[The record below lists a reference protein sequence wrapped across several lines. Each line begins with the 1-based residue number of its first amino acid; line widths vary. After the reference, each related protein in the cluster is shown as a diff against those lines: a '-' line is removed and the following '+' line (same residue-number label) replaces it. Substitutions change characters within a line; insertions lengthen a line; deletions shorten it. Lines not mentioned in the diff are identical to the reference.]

1 MNTRELDGILD
12 KASELKVFFEFG
24 QKTLPAL
31 EEVGSFVQRI
41 GPLVD
46 GIRSLSAITSDRL
59 PKATGQLERVNLASE
74 KASNDILNTI
84 DRMMT
89 QIDELKRQTRSHLG
103 AENLSESA
111 REVGAAI
118 DAIAP
123 KLAADPDLTALL
135 SAWGLHTQS
144 LTAIPTSADMAAN
157 LERLSDD
164 CTAVMMA
171 MQVQDITG
179 QQIASVI
186 GLMQA
191 VGDVL
196 RRLVSEIGDAAPVE
210 DEAEIVEAAPS
221 AQPYVGADERKRMVE
236 ALLAKARTGD
246 LQPPTSA
253 SSLS

>member
-1 MNTRELDGILD
+1 MNANELNGILE

-74 KASNDILNTI
+74 KASNEILNTV
-84 DRMMT
+84 DRMMN
-89 QIDELKRQTRSHLG
+89 QIEELKRQTRSHLG

-111 REVGAAI
+111 REVGTAI
-118 DAIAP
+118 DALATKLP
-123 KLAADPDLTALL
+123 ADSDLVSLLAAWNMH
-135 SAWGLHTQS
+135 SQS
-144 LTAIPTSADMAAN
+144 LTALQPSTAMTST
-157 LERLSDD
+157 LEHLSDD
-164 CTAVMMA
+164 CTNVMMA

-196 RRLVSEIGDAAPVE
+196 RRLVAEIGDTVPGPDSTEVVE
-210 DEAEIVEAAPS
+210 TTG
-221 AQPYVGADERKRMVE
+221 QPYVGADERKRMVE

-246 LQPPTSA
+246 LRSSPSA
-253 SSLS
+253 